1 MKRISLV
8 TSFWVVLALL
18 LASCNLPEASSAPPP
33 ETSTAVPVQTMIPPS
48 PTALP
53 VLSPVA
59 TLTANPTEVSVKRQV
74 EVKITRIVML
84 DLETGWATGV
94 VADGKGEEV
103 LRTRDG
109 GVTWE
114 VVTPAG
120 ALRGAEVR
128 VVAFFMDA
136 QHAWVAFTRPPYT
149 HDQPVFIWRTSDG
162 GDTWKESALQ
172 MSNLMMEFFTVGQ
185 IGFLDELHGW
195 LLAHLGAGMSHD
207 YVALLTTSDGG
218 ASWRYVVDPEK
229 NNLPMSCY
237 KDSAWFLNEQTGFI
251 TGTCGG
257 VIYGL
262 YFYSTPDGG
271 ETWNLLNLPAPA
283 ETPDAFTS
291 QAVVCL
297 GQNLR
302 GSGTTV
308 QLLVRCYN
316 PDAAKDHRWLY
327 TSADGGTTWKSSL
340 LPGSWGELAF
350 QGKNLSWYFAQ
361 PAPDQTAGTKVY
373 LTRDGGQTWRQIS
386 TVNWNGPAT
395 FVDEKHG
402 WVVAMTPE
410 GESALVHTRDGGV
423 TWELL
428 HPVTWR

>member
-1 MKRISLV
+1 MKRIPFIP
-8 TSFWVVLALL
+8 SFCILLALL
-18 LASCNLPEASSAPPP
+18 LAGCNLPETGRALPT
-33 ETSTAVPVQTMIPPS
+33 ETLTAIPVQTAIPPS

-53 VLSPVA
+53 VLSPAV
-59 TLTANPTEVSVKRQV
+59 TLTVNPADVSAKQQV
-74 EVKITRIVML
+74 EVNLTRIVML
-84 DLETGWATGV
+84 DLQTGWATGV
-94 VADGKGEEV
+94 VDHEKGEEV

-109 GVTWE
+109 GDTWE
-114 VVTPAG
+114 VVTPAR

-128 VVAFFMDA
+128 AVAFFKDA
-136 QHAWVAFTRPPYT
+136 QHAWVAFTLPPYT
-149 HDQPVFIWRTSDG
+149 NDQPVFIWRTTDG
-162 GDTWKESALQ
+162 GDTWEGSALQ
-172 MSNLMMEFFTVGQ
+172 MSNLMMEFFAVGQ

-237 KDSAWFLNEQTGFI
+237 KDSAWFLNKQTGFVA
-251 TGTCGG
+251 GTCGG

-262 YFYSTPDGG
+262 YFYSTSDGG
-271 ETWNLLNLPAPA
+271 ETWNPVNLPAPA
-283 ETPDAFTS
+283 EMPDAFTS
-291 QAVVCL
+291 QAVICL
-297 GQNLR
+297 GQNLQ
-302 GSGTTV
+302 GSSSA
-308 QLLVRCYN
+308 LKILVRCSS
-316 PDAAKDHRWLY
+316 PDAGKDFRWLY
-327 TSADGGTTWKSSL
+327 VTNDGGLSWKPML

-350 QGKNLSWYFAQ
+350 QGETLGWYFAQ
-361 PAPDQTAGTKVY
+361 PASDQTAGTKVY

-386 TVNWNGPAT
+386 TVNWNGQAT

-428 HPVTWR
+428 HPVAWR